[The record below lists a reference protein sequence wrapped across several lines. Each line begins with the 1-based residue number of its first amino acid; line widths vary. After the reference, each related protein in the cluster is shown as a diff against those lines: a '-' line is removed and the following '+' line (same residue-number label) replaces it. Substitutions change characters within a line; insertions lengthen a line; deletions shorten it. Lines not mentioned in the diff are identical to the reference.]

1 MEIKAQE
8 ISRVLS
14 EQIKGYKPG
23 VELSEVGSI
32 ISVGDGIAR
41 IHGLEKVAAGE
52 LLEFP
57 NNIKGIALNLEEDSV
72 GAVLM
77 GNTADIK
84 EGDTVY
90 IGEME
95 FEYRQ

>member
-14 EQIKGYKPG
+14 EQIKDYKPG
-23 VELSEVGSI
+23 VELSEVGSV

-41 IHGLEKVAAGE
+41 IHGLEKVASGE
-52 LLEFP
+52 LLDFP
-57 NNIKGIALNLEEDSV
+57 NDVKGIALNLEEDSV

-77 GNTADIK
+77 GSATLILSL
-84 EGDTVY
+84 
-90 IGEME
+90 IHI
-95 FEYRQ
+95 

>member
-14 EQIKGYKPG
+14 EQIRDYQAG

-41 IHGLEKVAAGE
+41 IHGLE
-52 LLEFP
+52 
-57 NNIKGIALNLEEDSV
+57 NV
-72 GAVLM
+72 GS
-77 GNTADIK
+77 
-84 EGDTVY
+84 GDY
-90 IGEME
+90 
-95 FEYRQ
+95 